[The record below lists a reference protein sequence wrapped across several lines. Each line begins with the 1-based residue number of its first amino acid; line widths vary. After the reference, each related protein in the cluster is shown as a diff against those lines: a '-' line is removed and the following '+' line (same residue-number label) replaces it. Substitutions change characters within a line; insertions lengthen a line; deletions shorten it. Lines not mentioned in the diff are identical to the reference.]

1 MDNVCMAARGSQR
14 FDSLSSSLLS
24 APLRCLI
31 LLRSLAFFRLEFLFP
46 RLCCWL
52 VVLAADSATSWPKIR
67 FPVPPSC
74 HRVDLILLAEIF
86 QFFYQRT
93 FPLFVRIFSDW
104 AEVFSIVRPYLFLPK
119 HFVIMCYDLVYLSYM
134 RIHSLGL
141 NTDFFRHPRQNGLFL
156 LKSKNILLYMILMW
170 GFFNIK
176 NISNWKRESN
186 IPSEDP

>member
-46 RLCCWL
+46 FLGCWL
-52 VVLAADSATSWPKIR
+52 VVLAADSATSSPKIR

-86 QFFYQRT
+86 RISYQKN
-93 FPLFVRIFSDW
+93 FPQLLWIYCSTWYFLHNEFLPVSI
-104 AEVFSIVRPYLFLPK
+104 EVFCDVFENW
-119 HFVIMCYDLVYLSYM
+119 DL
-134 RIHSLGL
+134 
-141 NTDFFRHPRQNGLFL
+141 
-156 LKSKNILLYMILMW
+156 KW
-170 GFFNIK
+170 GFGFQ
-176 NISNWKRESN
+176 ISR
-186 IPSEDP
+186 

>member
-46 RLCCWL
+46 LLYCWL

-74 HRVDLILLAEIF
+74 HRVDLMLLAEIF

-93 FPLFVRIFSDW
+93 FPWFVRINDW
-104 AEVFSIVRPYLFLPK
+104 AEVFSIKSPYLLWLK
-119 HFVIMCYDLVYLSYM
+119 RSVIMCYDLVYLS
-134 RIHSLGL
+134 
-141 NTDFFRHPRQNGLFL
+141 
-156 LKSKNILLYMILMW
+156 
-170 GFFNIK
+170 
-176 NISNWKRESN
+176 
-186 IPSEDP
+186 